1 LERDPKQERER
12 NMKILSWMQ
21 KAEEVGANGG
31 QKPRSKADAHFNV
44 DKMVNKQLRKEE
56 KRRKRSKHDE

>member
-1 LERDPKQERER
+1 
-12 NMKILSWMQ
+12 MKILSWMQ

-56 KRRKRSKHDE
+56 KRRKRSKYDE